1 MKIAMA
7 EKAKAAYWSQCVP
20 VLSNPFLSKSE
31 LLNFP
36 NFFYSKKNFLLML
49 NENHI
54 WLSNL

>member
-1 MKIAMA
+1 MA